1 MRHERPQPGRPT
13 PIEPL
18 NAALLRTRL
27 ACPGTAIAARKCMP
41 IEPPTG
47 EVREV
52 IVADMVGILAEA
64 RVERG
69 FAEIYD
75 LRRAGYPDDTCAAL
89 GPEAAKHLARRI
101 AEQRSTENDDI
112 PEVA

>member
-27 ACPGTAIAARKCMP
+27 ACSGTALAARRCMP
-41 IEPPTG
+41 LDTPTG

-52 IVADMVGILAEA
+52 IVADMVEIMDEA
-64 RVERG
+64 RVQRG
-69 FAEIYD
+69 YAEIYD
-75 LRRAGYPDDTCAAL
+75 LKRAGYPEDTCSVL
-89 GPEAAKHLARRI
+89 GPEAAKRLARRVADRRDTQDDI
-101 AEQRSTENDDI
+101 AE
-112 PEVA
+112 VA

>member
-27 ACPGTAIAARKCMP
+27 ACPGTALAARRCMP
-41 IEPPTG
+41 IETPTG
-47 EVREV
+47 ELREV
-52 IVADMVGILAEA
+52 IVADMVEIMDEA
-64 RVERG
+64 RIQRG
-69 FAEIYD
+69 YAEIYD
-75 LRRAGYPDDTCAAL
+75 LSRAGYPDETCSTL
-89 GPEAAKHLARRI
+89 GPEAAKQLARRI
-101 AEQRSTENDDI
+101 ADRREADDM

>member
-18 NAALLRTRL
+18 NAALLKTRL
-27 ACPGTAIAARKCMP
+27 ACPGTALAARKCMP
-41 IEPPTG
+41 LETPTG
-47 EVREV
+47 EVRAV
-52 IVADMVGILAEA
+52 IVADMVEIMAEA

-75 LRRAGYPDDTCAAL
+75 LKRAGYPDETCSTL
-89 GPEAAKHLARRI
+89 GPEAAKQLAKRVAAQRD
-101 AEQRSTENDDI
+101 AEDDI

>member
-27 ACPGTAIAARKCMP
+27 ACPGTALAARKCMP
-41 IEPPTG
+41 LDTPTG
-47 EVREV
+47 EVRDV
-52 IVADMVGILAEA
+52 IVEDMVGIL
-64 RVERG
+64 
-69 FAEIYD
+69 AEIYD
-75 LRRAGYPDDTCAAL
+75 LRRAGYPDDTCCTL
-89 GPEAAKHLARRI
+89 GPEAAKQLARRI
-101 AEQRSTENDDI
+101 ADRRKADDDI

>member
-1 MRHERPQPGRPT
+1 MRHERPQPCRPT

-27 ACPGTAIAARKCMP
+27 ARPGTALAARKCMP
-41 IEPPTG
+41 LETPTG
-47 EVREV
+47 EIRDV
-52 IVADMVGILAEA
+52 IVEDMVGILDEA
-64 RVERG
+64 RVQRG

-75 LRRAGYPDDTCAAL
+75 LVRAGYPGETAAAL
-89 GPEAAKHLARRI
+89 GPYAAKELARRVADSRE
-101 AEQRSTENDDI
+101 AEDDI